1 MTDRTFTD
9 KELHRIEIM
18 RDIFEKLEVT
28 DHIYKLI
35 DNLFISQRHKTIL
48 QLKYC
53 EKFGNKNIAYQM
65 GISERWLSSILN
77 EALLASY
84 IALRDNIRK
93 GIVVPKLP

>member
-1 MTDRTFTD
+1 MTNRDFTQ
-9 KELHRIEIM
+9 KELLRIAIM
-18 RDIFEKLEVT
+18 RDIFENIEIP

-35 DNLFISQRHKTIL
+35 DNLFITAKQKNLL

-53 EKFGNKNIAYQM
+53 SKSGNKTIAYQL
-65 GISERWLSSILN
+65 GVSERWLSCMLN

-84 IALRDNIRK
+84 ISLRDNIRK